1 MRISKVD
8 DTCTYKI
15 LSEEY
20 ADFMIDS
27 ESALSELTA
36 IPGSCSFPLIEK
48 TQNVFIPVNSV
59 PNNMLSTYGYGA
71 YPNCYGLMDT
81 ESLKVS
87 GVTKIQELPGLNLS
101 GEGVLIGIVDTGID
115 YQHEAFIKEDGTS
128 KIVAIWD
135 QTINNDRMHLSDF
148 PYGSVYLQEQINQAL
163 KDENPLLIVP
173 SIDEVGHG
181 TFLAGIAAGNR
192 KEEENFSGVVPNAE
206 IAVVKLKQAK
216 KNLLDFWCIPNDVIA
231 FQKNDLIMGIRY
243 LALLAS
249 QMNRPISIMIGI
261 GTSQGAH
268 DERGALSTY
277 LSILASR
284 VGVCLTIC
292 GGNEGNSG
300 HHYLGN
306 VTGASNKMEMIVGSN
321 VSGFSMEFWGS
332 TPVNFSIDII
342 APSGEYIPR
351 IAPRP
356 KLSRKIQLIFTNTVI
371 YIDYQLVEAQSGEQ
385 LILLRFITPMEGLWT
400 FNVYSEANISFIYHC
415 WLPITEFLSEETH
428 FVDSSPDYTL
438 TSPGNTF
445 IPIVTTAYNT
455 ENNARYIRASRGF
468 MRNDNIAPTIASP
481 GVNLIGPSTSGGY
494 TTMSGTSLAAAH
506 AAGAGAMFLEWGI
519 VRKFYPQISSVEIR
533 NLFIR
538 GATRS
543 SQLTYPNKE
552 LGYGLLNV
560 YNAFETFR
568 NR

>member
-1 MRISKVD
+1 MD
-8 DTCTYKI
+8 DICTQKI
-15 LSEEY
+15 ISEEY

-27 ESALSELTA
+27 GSALNELTA
-36 IPGSCSFPLIEK
+36 IPGACSLPLIEK
-48 TQNVFIPVNSV
+48 THSVYIPVNSV

-71 YPNCYGLMDT
+71 YPNCYGLMDAD
-81 ESLKVS
+81 SLDAS
-87 GVTKIQELPGLNLS
+87 GITKIQAIPGFNLN
-101 GEGVLIGIVDTGID
+101 GNGVLIGIVDTGIN
-115 YQHEAFIKEDGTS
+115 YRHEAFIKEDGTS

-135 QTINNDRMHLSDF
+135 QSINNDLIHPSNF
-148 PYGSVYLQEQINQAL
+148 PYGSEYLQEQINLAL
-163 KDENPLLIVP
+163 KDENPLSIVP
-173 SIDEVGHG
+173 STDEVGHG
-181 TFLAGIAAGNR
+181 TFLAGIAAGN
-192 KEEENFSGVVPNAE
+192 KKNEENFSGVVPNAE

-243 LALLAS
+243 LELLAN
-249 QMNRPISIMIGI
+249 QLNRPISIIIGI

-292 GGNEGNSG
+292 AGNEGNSG

-306 VTGASNKMEMIVGSN
+306 VTGSSNRMEMIVGPD

-332 TPVNFSIDII
+332 TPVNFSIDITT
-342 APSGEYIPR
+342 PSGEYIPR
-351 IAPRP
+351 IAPRY
-356 KLSRKIQLIFTNTVI
+356 KLSRKLQLIFTNTVI
-371 YIDYQLVEAQSGEQ
+371 YVDYQLVESQSGEQ
-385 LILLRFITPMEGLWT
+385 LILLRFVEPMEGLWT
-400 FNVYSEANISFIYHC
+400 FNVYSEGNLSFIYHC

-445 IPIVTTAYNT
+445 IPIVTTAYDT

-481 GVNLIGPSTSGGY
+481 GVNLIGPNTLGGY
-494 TTMSGTSLAAAH
+494 KTMSGTSLAAAH

-552 LGYGLLNV
+552 MGYGILNV

-568 NR
+568 NRVT

>member
-1 MRISKVD
+1 MADI
-8 DTCTYKI
+8 CTNMI
-15 LSEEY
+15 LSEDY

-27 ESALSELTA
+27 ENALNELTA
-36 IPGSCSFPLIEK
+36 IADTCSIPLIEK
-48 TQNVFIPVNSV
+48 THSVYIPVSSV

-81 ESLKVS
+81 ESLNAS
-87 GVTKIQELPGLNLS
+87 GVTKIQEIPGLNLR

-115 YQHEAFIKEDGTS
+115 YRHEAFLKADGTS

-135 QTINNDRMHLSDF
+135 QTINNDLMHPANF
-148 PYGSVYLQEQINQAL
+148 PYGSQYLQEQINLAL
-163 KDENPLLIVP
+163 KDANPLSIVP

-181 TFLAGIAAGNR
+181 TFLAGIAAGN
-192 KEEENFSGVVPNAE
+192 KKDEESFSGVVPNAE

-243 LALLAS
+243 LEQLAD
-249 QMNRPISIMIGI
+249 QLNRPISIVIGI

-277 LSILASR
+277 MSILASS
-284 VGVCLTIC
+284 VGICLTIC
-292 GGNEGNSG
+292 AGNEGNSG

-306 VTGASNKMEMIVGSN
+306 VTGTSNEMELVVGPN

-332 TPVNFSIDII
+332 TPVNFSIDIK
-342 APSGEYIPR
+342 APSGEYIPK

-356 KLSRKIQLIFTNTVI
+356 RLSRKIQLIFTNTII

-385 LILLRFITPMEGLWT
+385 LILLRFVNPMEGLWT
-400 FNVYSEANISFIYHC
+400 FNVYSEGNLSFIYHC
-415 WLPITEFLSEETH
+415 WLPITNFLSEETH
-428 FVDSSPDYTL
+428 FIDSTPDYTL

-445 IPIVTTAYNT
+445 IPIVTTAYDT
-455 ENNARYIRASRGF
+455 ENNARYVRASKGY
-468 MRNDNIAPTIASP
+468 MRNNNIAPTIASP
-481 GVNLIGPSTSGGY
+481 GVNLIGPNALEGY
-494 TTMSGTSLAAAH
+494 KTMSGTSLAAAH
-506 AAGAGAMFLEWGI
+506 AAGVGAMLLEWGV
-519 VRKFYPQISSVEIR
+519 VRRNYPQISSVEIR

-543 SQLTYPNKE
+543 NQFTYPNKE

>member
-1 MRISKVD
+1 MADI
-8 DTCTYKI
+8 CTNKI

-27 ESALSELTA
+27 ENALNELTA
-36 IPGSCSFPLIEK
+36 IPDTCSIPLIEK
-48 TQNVFIPVNSV
+48 THSVYIPVGSL

-81 ESLKVS
+81 ESLNAS
-87 GVTKIQELPGLNLS
+87 GVTKIQEIPGLNLK
-101 GEGVLIGIVDTGID
+101 GDGVLIGIVDTGID
-115 YQHEAFIKEDGTS
+115 YRHEAFIKSDGTS

-135 QTINNDRMHLSDF
+135 QSINNNLLHPSNY
-148 PYGSVYLQEQINQAL
+148 PYGSQYLQEQINLAL
-163 KDENPLLIVP
+163 KADDPLSIVP
-173 SIDEVGHG
+173 SIDEIGHG

-192 KEEENFSGVVPNAE
+192 NNEESFSGVVPNAE

-243 LALLAS
+243 LEQLAN
-249 QMNRPISIMIGI
+249 QLNRPISIVIGI

-284 VGVCLTIC
+284 VGTCLTIC
-292 GGNEGNSG
+292 AGNEGNSG

-306 VTGASNKMEMIVGSN
+306 VTGLSNQMELIVGPN

-332 TPVNFSIDII
+332 TPVNFSIDIK

-351 IAPRP
+351 IAPRS

-371 YIDYQLVEAQSGEQ
+371 YIDYQLVESQSGEQ
-385 LILLRFITPMEGLWT
+385 LILLRFNNPMEGVWT
-400 FNVYSEANISFIYHC
+400 FNVYSEGNLSFIYHC
-415 WLPITEFLSEETH
+415 WLPITDFLSEETH
-428 FVDSSPDYTL
+428 FIDSTPDYTL

-445 IPIVTTAYNT
+445 IPIVTTAYDV
-455 ENNARYIRASRGF
+455 ENNSRYIRASKGF
-468 MRNDNIAPTIASP
+468 MRNNNIAPTIASP
-481 GVNLIGPSTSGGY
+481 GVNLIGPSASGGY
-494 TTMSGTSLAAAH
+494 KIMSGTSMAAAH
-506 AAGAGAMFLEWGI
+506 AAGVGAMLLEWGI
-519 VRKFYPQISSVEIR
+519 VRKYYPQISSVEIR

-543 SQLTYPNKE
+543 NQLTYPNKE
-552 LGYGLLNV
+552 LGYGILNV

-568 NR
+568 NRPLI